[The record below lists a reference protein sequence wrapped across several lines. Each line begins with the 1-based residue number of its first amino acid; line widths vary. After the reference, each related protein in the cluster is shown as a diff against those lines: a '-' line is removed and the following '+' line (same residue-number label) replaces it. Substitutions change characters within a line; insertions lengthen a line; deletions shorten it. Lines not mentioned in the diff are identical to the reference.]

1 LPYWDMVMVVLLIY
15 TATVTPYEVG
25 FHEEIN
31 VPRDGVNAMWI
42 INRIVDGCF
51 LLDILLTCNTM
62 CETDP
67 HPVHGP
73 KWLGKRRLIT
83 WTYMQS
89 PWAYVDVIS
98 ILPFYTLG
106 WSSGDAADMGNATNV
121 SIEGSGAAGLSSLR
135 LIKLLRMLKL
145 ARMLKAAAYFA
156 PLIKDVLMVRFEMTY
171 ASLKVLSL
179 FTWLLLFTHLQACF
193 WGLFATFFAEDEPTW
208 IKEFTDSHT
217 TMRGKE
223 PEPWEVYAAAL
234 YWSAMT
240 VTSIGYGEMLPANS
254 AERLLCTFFMIIS
267 GMVWAYILSTAAG
280 IAATLNPNTVL
291 FHNTMDQLNY
301 FMRERSLPGKLRKEL
316 RHYFEVARHVREI
329 NDDANLLEQM
339 PSLMQGRVAFAAHKD
354 WLQRVWYF
362 QHLPDSRESREFNA
376 HIAKNL
382 KVRALVAEERAPIGQ
397 LYVLRRGMVVKNWH
411 FMRAGRVWGDD
422 MIIDAL
428 HLIDHSQA
436 VAVTYC
442 EVFILSRESLD
453 QVASTYPVARDMIEK
468 AARRLR
474 MQRALLIFLCEQMG
488 TNPRSF
494 IRQKHASNY
503 TFTSSQVTTQQKIDA
518 MHSVLVTERH
528 WGDGRQ
534 PSKLSEMLR
543 IRKAAFTAGG
553 VGAGEQS
560 QPSQPSLSNGKS
572 SAPIVPTISQ
582 LALAP
587 ATPPPKGLAPAA
599 ALSPRASAS
608 RGNAPTASNAPPA
621 ARSRRSET
629 DPDLH
634 AAVSALSHRVD
645 DLAATMQHLG
655 AHAQQQTAMM
665 ARLDAFLKERGAQA
679 PTPNPMA
686 C

>member
-1 LPYWDMVMVVLLIY
+1 
-15 TATVTPYEVG
+15 
-25 FHEEIN
+25 
-31 VPRDGVNAMWI
+31 
-42 INRIVDGCF
+42 
-51 LLDILLTCNTM
+51 
-62 CETDP
+62 
-67 HPVHGP
+67 
-73 KWLGKRRLIT
+73 
-83 WTYMQS
+83 
-89 PWAYVDVIS
+89 
-98 ILPFYTLG
+98 
-106 WSSGDAADMGNATNV
+106 
-121 SIEGSGAAGLSSLR
+121 
-135 LIKLLRMLKL
+135 
-145 ARMLKAAAYFA
+145 
-156 PLIKDVLMVRFEMTY
+156 
-171 ASLKVLSL
+171 
-179 FTWLLLFTHLQACF
+179 
-193 WGLFATFFAEDEPTW
+193 
-208 IKEFTDSHT
+208 
-217 TMRGKE
+217 
-223 PEPWEVYAAAL
+223 
-234 YWSAMT
+234 
-240 VTSIGYGEMLPANS
+240 
-254 AERLLCTFFMIIS
+254 
-267 GMVWAYILSTAAG
+267 
-280 IAATLNPNTVL
+280 
-291 FHNTMDQLNY
+291 
-301 FMRERSLPGKLRKEL
+301 
-316 RHYFEVARHVREI
+316 
-329 NDDANLLEQM
+329 
-339 PSLMQGRVAFAAHKD
+339 MQGRVAFAAHKD